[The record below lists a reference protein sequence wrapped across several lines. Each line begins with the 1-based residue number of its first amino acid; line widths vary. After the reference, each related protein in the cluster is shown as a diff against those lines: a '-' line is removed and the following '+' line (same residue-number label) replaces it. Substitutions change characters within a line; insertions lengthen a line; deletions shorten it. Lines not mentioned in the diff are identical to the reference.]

1 MSNKGDH
8 DDGESSAKSFGSK
21 RSDRFLDAS
30 SMKSLNIDTL
40 HNDNETKKEEK
51 NAHGKKNIFVFDHS
65 EAQSVRSA
73 VQNQDIQTRSNYYYN
88 QEGILEE

>member
-21 RSDRFLDAS
+21 RSDRFMDAS

-40 HNDNETKKEEK
+40 NYDAKEKEK
-51 NAHGKKNIFVFDHS
+51 SKDKELKKNILIFDNS
-65 EAQSVRSA
+65 
-73 VQNQDIQTRSNYYYN
+73 
-88 QEGILEE
+88 

>member
-1 MSNKGDH
+1 MSEVVTPNSASKQVPSLQADNISNKCENMSNKGDH

-40 HNDNETKKEEK
+40 HNDN
-51 NAHGKKNIFVFDHS
+51 
-65 EAQSVRSA
+65 
-73 VQNQDIQTRSNYYYN
+73 
-88 QEGILEE
+88 

>member
-1 MSNKGDH
+1 MQADNISNKCENMSNKGDH

-40 HNDNETKKEEK
+40 HNDN
-51 NAHGKKNIFVFDHS
+51 
-65 EAQSVRSA
+65 
-73 VQNQDIQTRSNYYYN
+73 
-88 QEGILEE
+88 